1 MFNGQRVRE
10 IRKQKDYTLKE
21 LAEKTGLS
29 ISLLSQIERGFV
41 DPTVG
46 TFWKICTALEIPI
59 HHFFQ
64 GLEEEHI
71 VVRRDQRRLME
82 LSDSNVRYHVLSPN
96 RGGKIEYLL
105 VEILPGEMGETELVS
120 HPGEECGYVVQGE
133 LKIILDQQE
142 IYLYEGDSIY
152 FPSTTPHRYV
162 NTGSGVSL
170 SIWAMVQ

>member
-1 MFNGQRVRE
+1 MFNGHRIRE

-29 ISLLSQIERGFV
+29 ISLLSQIERGIV

-46 TFWKICTALEIPI
+46 TFWKICTALDIPI

-64 GLEEEHI
+64 GIEEEHI
-71 VVRRDQRRLME
+71 VVRKHQRRLME
-82 LSDSNVRYHVLSPN
+82 LSDSNVRYHILSPN
-96 RGGKIEYLL
+96 RVGTIEYLL
-105 VEILPGEMGETELVS
+105 VEIQPGEMSEAELVS
-120 HPGEECGYVVQGE
+120 HPGEECGYILQGE

-142 IYLYEGDSIY
+142 IYLYEGDSIC

-162 NTGSGVSL
+162 NTGSNVSL
-170 SIWAMVQ
+170 SIWAMVH